1 MIAQQPQ
8 GGLGQVSQPPQAKPA
23 ALPQGKPAQKTDQS
37 ADADR
42 IAAEQITAQDEPF
55 DVNREITNLNKG
67 RMQLDAQIQKMQESL
82 TKRNKLNYDPA
93 LLAMGVAFAQ
103 PTKTG
108 NFVEALGQGAGAYHT
123 ANVGEMQRQQG
134 VDTQQLDLLMK
145 QQQLRQKLAA
155 QGHLQTLAGGAP
167 AMPSQAPAGGAPLGG
182 LAVPADGGTPDL
194 SAIRAGAPAGMPAGA
209 PPMGGAPAGGMPA
222 SRPGLPTTVTGFAPV
237 GRKEFAVAES
247 IGDKEYTDFL
257 FKLQKAEVES
267 KKAADAGF
275 TEVTIPYSDKK
286 VKVRTEVAD
295 GFFDAARQAAE
306 TNDEQILIRYM
317 ARNGM
322 ITPTRKQGTT
332 GEAQFERPMSE
343 AESAA
348 QKTGMEA
355 TARERATASESRG
368 NMVLSRGENAL
379 NMEALAND
387 VLSLTDSNKRAFELM
402 QNATVRDSLLRA
414 IEQGASASAG
424 PIAVSFNLPV
434 RIALQGNKEYQLTK
448 DDIAALQLFQQKQS
462 AITAEMRKMARTPGE
477 GASDKAEGQ
486 LYAAIGL
493 LPTDSS
499 KVLALKSEAMVQR
512 ARYDARAAELWSR
525 FQEENPNRSFT
536 YFQHN
541 NPEYKE
547 LQKNYVRTL
556 NEMRDKNA
564 DTLRTSPKA
573 PAPSAAPA
581 GQSGGAEKVINGT
594 IWVQKPDPANPNK
607 FIWENTGRKP

>member
-23 ALPQGKPAQKTDQS
+23 ALPQGKPAQKTDQT

-42 IAAEQITAQDEPF
+42 IAAEQITSQDEPF
-55 DVNREITNLNKG
+55 DVNKEITNLNKG

-82 TKRNKLNYDPA
+82 TQRTKLNYDPA

-108 NFVEALGQGAGAYHT
+108 QFIESLGQGVGAYHKG
-123 ANVGEMQRQQG
+123 NVDEQARQQG
-134 VDTQQLDLLMK
+134 VDTQNLDLMMK
-145 QQQLRQKLAA
+145 QQQLRQKLAGSA
-155 QGHLQTLAGGAP
+155 MLQNLGGMGGAP

-182 LAVPADGGTPDL
+182 LAVPAGGAGAPPVGMP
-194 SAIRAGAPAGMPAGA
+194 AGAPAGMTSSAT
-209 PPMGGAPAGGMPA
+209 PAGGMPP
-222 SRPGLPTTVTGFAPV
+222 SRPGLPTTVTGFAPI
-237 GRKEFAVAES
+237 GRRELIAGQQ
-247 IGDKEYTDFL
+247 IGDPDTEKFL
-257 FKLQKAEVES
+257 FNLQKAEVEA

-295 GFFDAARQAAE
+295 GFFDAARQAAV
-306 TNDEQILIRYM
+306 TGNEQILIRFM
-317 ARNGM
+317 AQNGM
-322 ITPTRKQGTT
+322 ITPTGKKNEQGQV
-332 GEAQFERPMSE
+332 EYERPLSE

-348 QKTGMEA
+348 QKTSMEA
-355 TARERATASESRG
+355 TARERATASEARG
-368 NMVLSRGENAL
+368 NMVLSRGENAMQ
-379 NMEALAND
+379 MEALAND
-387 VLSLTDSNKRAFELM
+387 VLSLTDSNKRAFNLM

-414 IEQGASASAG
+414 IEQGASGTAG
-424 PIAVSFNLPV
+424 PVTVALNLPV
-434 RIALQGNKEYQLTK
+434 RIAMQGNKEYQLTK

-462 AITAEMRKMARTPGE
+462 AITAEMRKMARSPGE
-477 GASDKAEGQ
+477 GATDKAEGQ
-486 LYAAIGL
+486 LYAAIGV
-493 LPTDSS
+493 LPTDSA

-512 ARYDARAAELWSR
+512 ARYDARAAELWSK
-525 FQEENPNRSFT
+525 FTEDNPNRSFT

-541 NPEYKE
+541 NPEFKE

-564 DTLRTSPKA
+564 DTLRTSPKT
-573 PAPSAAPA
+573 PAPSGQPA

-594 IWVQKPDPANPNK
+594 VWVQKPDPSNPNK

>member
-82 TKRNKLNYDPA
+82 AKRQTLPYDPRFMA
-93 LLAMGVAFAQ
+93 LGIGLGS

-108 NFVEALGQGAGAYHT
+108 QFTESLSQGMGKFHEATLGE
-123 ANVGEMQRQQG
+123 NERQQAG
-134 VDTQQLDLLMK
+134 DTQNLDLLMK
-145 QQQLRQKLAA
+145 QQQLRQKLAGSA
-155 QGHLQTLAGGAP
+155 MLQNLGGMGGAP

-182 LAVPADGGTPDL
+182 LAVPANGGTPDL

-209 PPMGGAPAGGMPA
+209 PPMGGGMPP
-222 SRPGLPTTVTGFAPV
+222 SRPGLPTTVTGFAPI
-237 GRKEFAVAES
+237 GRRELIAGQQ
-247 IGDKEYTDFL
+247 IGDPDTEKFL
-257 FKLQKAEVES
+257 FNLQKAEVEA

-295 GFFDAARQAAE
+295 GFFDAAKQAA
-306 TNDEQILIRYM
+306 TTGNEQILIRFM
-317 ARNGM
+317 AQNGM

-348 QKTGMEA
+348 QKTSMEA
-355 TARERATASESRG
+355 TARERATASEARG
-368 NMVLSRGENAL
+368 NMVLSRGENAMQ
-379 NMEALAND
+379 MESLAND
-387 VLSLTDSNKRAFELM
+387 VLSLTDSNTRAFNLM

-462 AITAEMRKMARTPGE
+462 AITAEMRKMARSPGE
-477 GASDKAEGQ
+477 GATDRAEGQ
-486 LYAAIGL
+486 LYQAIGI
-493 LPTDSS
+493 LPTDSA

-512 ARYDARAAELWSR
+512 ARYDARAAELWSK
-525 FQEENPNRSFT
+525 FTEDNPNRSFT

-541 NPEYKE
+541 NPEFKE

-564 DTLRTSPKA
+564 DTLRTSPKV

-581 GQSGGAEKVINGT
+581 GQSGGE
-594 IWVQKPDPANPNK
+594 
-607 FIWENTGRKP
+607 RKPPKGWKKMPDGSFEKE

>member
-55 DVNREITNLNKG
+55 DVNKEITNLNKG

-82 TKRNKLNYDPA
+82 TKRQTLPYDPRFMA
-93 LLAMGVAFAQ
+93 LGVGLGS

-108 NFVEALGQGAGAYHT
+108 QFTESLSQGMGKFHEATLGE
-123 ANVGEMQRQQG
+123 NERQQAG
-134 VDTQQLDLLMK
+134 DTQNLDLLMK
-145 QQQLRQKLAA
+145 QQQLRQKLAGSA
-155 QGHLQTLAGGAP
+155 MLQNLGGGMGGAP
-167 AMPSQAPAGGAPLGG
+167 QAGGAPLGG

-194 SAIRAGAPAGMPAGA
+194 SAIRAGAPPTAGMPT
-209 PPMGGAPAGGMPA
+209 
-222 SRPGLPTTVTGFAPV
+222 SRPGLPTTVTGFAPI
-237 GRKEFAVAES
+237 GRRELVAGQQ
-247 IGDKEYTDFL
+247 IGDPDTEKFL
-257 FKLQKAEVES
+257 FNLQKAEVEA

-295 GFFDAARQAAE
+295 GFFNAARQAAE
-306 TNDEQILIRYM
+306 KNDEQILIRFM
-317 ARNGM
+317 AQNGM

-348 QKTGMEA
+348 QKTSMEA
-355 TARERATASESRG
+355 TARERATASEARG
-368 NMVLSRGENAL
+368 NMVLSRGENAMQ
-379 NMEALAND
+379 MESLAND
-387 VLSLTDSNKRAFELM
+387 VLSLTDSNTRAFNLM
-402 QNATVRDSLLRA
+402 QDATVRDSLLRA

-434 RIALQGNKEYQLTK
+434 RVMLQGNKEYKLTK

-462 AITAEMRKMARTPGE
+462 AITAEMRKMARSPGE
-477 GASDKAEGQ
+477 GATDRAEGQ
-486 LYAAIGL
+486 LYQAIGI
-493 LPTDSS
+493 LPTDSA

-512 ARYDARAAELWSR
+512 ARYDARAAELWSK
-525 FQEENPNRSFT
+525 FTEDNPNKSFT

-541 NPEYKE
+541 NPEFKE

-556 NEMRDKNA
+556 NDMREKNA

-573 PAPSAAPA
+573 PAPAA
-581 GQSGGAEKVINGT
+581 GQSGGE
-594 IWVQKPDPANPNK
+594 
-607 FIWENTGRKP
+607 RKPPKGWKKMPDGSFEKE

>member
-23 ALPQGKPAQKTDQS
+23 ALPQAKPAQKMDQS
-37 ADADR
+37 AEADR
-42 IAAEQITAQDEPF
+42 IAAEQVTAQDEPF

-82 TKRNKLNYDPA
+82 AKRQTLPYDPRFMA
-93 LLAMGVAFAQ
+93 LGVGLAT

-108 NFVEALGQGAGAYHT
+108 SFIESLGQGMGKFHEAT
-123 ANVGEMQRQQG
+123 LGENERQQTM
-134 VDTQQLDLLMK
+134 DTQNLDLLMK
-145 QQQLRQKLAA
+145 QQQLRQKLAGSA
-155 QGHLQTLAGGAP
+155 MLQSLGGMGGAP
-167 AMPSQAPAGGAPLGG
+167 AMPSQAGGAPLGG
-182 LAVPADGGTPDL
+182 LAVPTGGTPNL
-194 SAIRAGAPAGMPAGA
+194 SEIRAGAPAGA
-209 PPMGGAPAGGMPA
+209 PPTAGMPT
-222 SRPGLPTTVTGFAPV
+222 SRPGLPTTVTGFAPI
-237 GRKEFAVAES
+237 GRRELIAGQQ
-247 IGDKEYTDFL
+247 IGDPDTEKFL
-257 FKLQKAEVES
+257 FNLQKAEVEA

-295 GFFDAARQAAE
+295 GFFDAARQAA
-306 TNDEQILIRYM
+306 TTGNEQILIRFM
-317 ARNGM
+317 AQNGM
-322 ITPTRKQGTT
+322 ITPTGRKNAQGQM
-332 GEAQFERPMSE
+332 EYERPQSE

-348 QKTGMEA
+348 QKASMEA
-355 TARERATASESRG
+355 TARERATASEGRG
-368 NMVLSRGENAL
+368 NMVLNRGDNAMHL
-379 NMEALAND
+379 EALAND
-387 VLSLTDSNKRAFELM
+387 VLSLTDSNKRAFNLM

-414 IEQGASASAG
+414 IEQGASGTAG
-424 PIAVSFNLPV
+424 PVTVALNLPV
-434 RIALQGNKEYQLTK
+434 RIAMQGNKEYQLTA

-477 GASDKAEGQ
+477 GATDKAEGQ

-493 LPTDSS
+493 LPTDSA

-512 ARYDARAAELWSR
+512 ARYDARAAELWSK
-525 FQEENPNRSFT
+525 FTEENPNKSFT

-541 NPEYKE
+541 NPEFKE

-564 DTLRTSPKA
+564 ETLRTSPKT
-573 PAPSAAPA
+573 PAPSGQPA

-594 IWVQKPDPANPNK
+594 VWVQKPDPSNPNK
-607 FIWENTGRKP
+607 FVWENTGRKP